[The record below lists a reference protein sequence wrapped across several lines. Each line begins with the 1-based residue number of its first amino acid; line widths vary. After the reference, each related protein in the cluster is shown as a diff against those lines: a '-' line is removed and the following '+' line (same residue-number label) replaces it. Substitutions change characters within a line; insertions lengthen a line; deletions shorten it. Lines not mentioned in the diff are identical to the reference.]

1 MRPPWRR
8 VPDDRDASLDEEIRT
23 HFAMAIA
30 DRIAR
35 GASPEEAAAAAR
47 REFGNIGHVKEVTR
61 EMWGGVWLEQ
71 LVQDL
76 KYAARSL
83 RRAPGFAAIA
93 VLTLTLGIGVNTAM
107 FTVMNGVLLRPLP
120 FPNPDRLFVAS
131 FAPPPGPFTNV
142 RGLYDSHFLQLV
154 ANDPVFERVTTFHS
168 SNLTLN
174 GNGEPASLNAAFVTP
189 EFFGVL
195 GVAPSVG
202 RVFGSSE
209 SGAGRDNVVIVSEAL
224 WRARLGAN
232 SHAIGASITLD
243 GKRRTIVGVMPASFD
258 FPAHTDLWIP
268 LEVTL
273 SPHETRLRVVV
284 GRLRAA
290 LTAEQAHAAWSTIAA
305 NLVSPPEMHVRSFVA
320 DLIPLKLAVVGDAR
334 RPLLIFGGAVAFVLL
349 IACANVAN
357 LLLMRVA
364 ARDREIAV
372 RAALGAGRMRLVR
385 QLLTEALAI
394 SALGSLLGVALAVA
408 GVRVLLALAPSE
420 MLPRATSVHVD
431 GTVLFFTA
439 GLSVVTALLCGLVP
453 AFHATEPRLRA
464 SLANNARTVTGGHG
478 GARALLVVAELALAI
493 VLLTGAGLMLRSF
506 HRMRSVNLGFRP
518 TALLAMSVDLPSN
531 AYRSAGEMRDYQERV
546 IGELSRIPG
555 VTSAA
560 AVNWV
565 PLGSNLIAG
574 DFHLEGGPR
583 KLSGNWADK
592 MVVSPD
598 YFRTMGID
606 VQRGRSFTERD
617 RMDAVPVVIISQ
629 SLAHRFWPR
638 DDAIG
643 KRITVVDKPGP
654 EDWLTI
660 IGVVGDVI
668 QTGVTSKPDAAIY
681 QPIAQTPQPFFL
693 SHATFIVHPA
703 DDSHAIAPAMRR
715 VLREADKTLP
725 LQAVESMTDLIDRTL
740 LAPRFQSRMLLIFS
754 VLALTLTVVG
764 IYGVLAYGV
773 AQRFHEIGIR
783 IALGAPP
790 SRVVGQVLR
799 RTVALTVPGLLIG
812 VVSSL
817 ALTRV
822 LATYLFQVT
831 PTDPATFVGVAALLT
846 IVAFCASYL
855 PARRASRV
863 DPLVALRA
871 E

>member
-1 MRPPWRR
+1 
-8 VPDDRDASLDEEIRT
+8 
-23 HFAMAIA
+23 
-30 DRIAR
+30 
-35 GASPEEAAAAAR
+35 
-47 REFGNIGHVKEVTR
+47 
-61 EMWGGVWLEQ
+61 
-71 LVQDL
+71 
-76 KYAARSL
+76 
-83 RRAPGFAAIA
+83 
-93 VLTLTLGIGVNTAM
+93 
-107 FTVMNGVLLRPLP
+107 
-120 FPNPDRLFVAS
+120 
-131 FAPPPGPFTNV
+131 
-142 RGLYDSHFLQLV
+142 
-154 ANDPVFERVTTFHS
+154 
-168 SNLTLN
+168 
-174 GNGEPASLNAAFVTP
+174 
-189 EFFGVL
+189 
-195 GVAPSVG
+195 
-202 RVFGSSE
+202 
-209 SGAGRDNVVIVSEAL
+209 
-224 WRARLGAN
+224 
-232 SHAIGASITLD
+232 
-243 GKRRTIVGVMPASFD
+243 
-258 FPAHTDLWIP
+258 
-268 LEVTL
+268 
-273 SPHETRLRVVV
+273 
-284 GRLRAA
+284 
-290 LTAEQAHAAWSTIAA
+290 
-305 NLVSPPEMHVRSFVA
+305 
-320 DLIPLKLAVVGDAR
+320 
-334 RPLLIFGGAVAFVLL
+334 
-349 IACANVAN
+349 
-357 LLLMRVA
+357 MRVA

-394 SALGSLLGVALAVA
+394 SAFGSLLGVALAVA

-431 GTVLFFTA
+431 GTVLVFTA

-464 SLANNARTVTGGHG
+464 SLANNARTVTGSHG
-478 GARALLVVAELALAI
+478 GARALLVVGELALAI

-506 HRMRSVNLGFRP
+506 HRMRSVDLGFRP
-518 TALLAMSVDLPSN
+518 AALLATTVDLPAN
-531 AYRSAGEMRDYQERV
+531 AYRSAGEMRDYQQRV
-546 IGELSRIPG
+546 IADLSRIPG

-565 PLGSNLIAG
+565 PLGGNLIAG

-583 KLSGNWADK
+583 ELSGNWADK

-617 RMDAVPVVIISQ
+617 RMDAVPVVMISQ

-654 EDWLTI
+654 GDWLTI
-660 IGVVGDVI
+660 VGVVGDVV
-668 QTGVTSKPDAAIY
+668 QAGVTSKPDAAIY

-693 SHATFIVHPA
+693 SHVTFIVHPA
-703 DDSHAIAPAMRR
+703 GDSRAIAPAMRR
-715 VLREADKTLP
+715 VLRAADKTLP
-725 LQAVESMTDLIDRTL
+725 LQSVESMTDLIDRTI

-754 VLALTLTVVG
+754 VLALTLAVVG

-783 IALGAPP
+783 IALGA
-790 SRVVGQVLR
+790 SSGRVVGQVLR

-822 LATYLFQVT
+822 LVTYLFQVT

-846 IVAFCASYL
+846 IVAFCASYV

-863 DPLVALRA
+863 DPLIALRA

>member
-1 MRPPWRR
+1 MRLPWQR
-8 VPDDRDASLDEEIRT
+8 VPDDRDASLDEEIRA

-35 GASPEEAAAAAR
+35 GESPEEATAAAR

-61 EMWGGVWLEQ
+61 EMWGGVWLER

-76 KYAARSL
+76 TYAVRSM
-83 RRAPGFAAIA
+83 RRAPGFAAVA
-93 VLTLTLGIGVNTAM
+93 VFTLALGIGVNTSM

-142 RGLYDSHFLQLV
+142 RGLYDSDFLQLV
-154 ANDPVFERVTTFHS
+154 ANDPLFERVTTFHS
-168 SNLTLN
+168 ANLTLSS
-174 GNGEPASLNAAFVTP
+174 GGEPASLHAAAVTP
-189 EFFGVL
+189 EFYGVF
-195 GVAPSVG
+195 GVAPFVG
-202 RVFGSSE
+202 RVFAATE
-209 SGAGRDNVVIVSEAL
+209 SGASGDNVVILSNAL
-224 WRARLGAN
+224 WRARFGADRRV
-232 SHAIGASITLD
+232 IGTSITLD
-243 GKRRTIVGVMPASFD
+243 GKRRTIIGVMPASFD
-258 FPAHTDLWIP
+258 FPAQTDVWIP
-268 LEVTL
+268 LEVTV
-273 SPHETRLRVVV
+273 SVHETRMRVVV
-284 GRLRAA
+284 GRVRSVFTSA
-290 LTAEQAHAAWSTIAA
+290 QAQAAWSTLAA
-305 NLVSPPEMHVRSFVA
+305 NFAKVPDMHRRSFVA
-320 DLIPLKLAVVGDAR
+320 ELIPLKLAVVGDAR

-394 SALGSLLGVALAVA
+394 SAFGSLLGVALAVA

-420 MLPRATSVHVD
+420 MLPRASSVHVD
-431 GTVLFFTA
+431 GTVLLFTA
-439 GLSVVTALLCGLVP
+439 GVSVVTALLCGLVP

-464 SLANNARTVTGGHG
+464 SLAKNTRTVTGGHG
-478 GARALLVVAELALAI
+478 RARALLVVGELALAI

-506 HRMRSVNLGFRP
+506 HRMRSVDLGFRP
-518 TALLAMSVDLPSN
+518 AALLATTVDLPAN
-531 AYRSAGEMRDYQERV
+531 VYRSAGEMRDYQQRV
-546 IGELSRIPG
+546 IADLSRIPG

-565 PLGSNLIAG
+565 PLGGNLIAG

-617 RMDAVPVVIISQ
+617 RMDAVPVVMISQ

-654 EDWLTI
+654 GDWLTI
-660 IGVVGDVI
+660 VGVVGDVV
-668 QTGVTSKPDAAIY
+668 QAGVTSKPDAAIY

-693 SHATFIVHPA
+693 SHVTFIVHPA
-703 DDSHAIAPAMRR
+703 GDSRAIAPAMRR
-715 VLREADKTLP
+715 VLRAADKTLP
-725 LQAVESMTDLIDRTL
+725 LQSVESMTDLIDRTI

-754 VLALTLTVVG
+754 VLALTLAVVG

-783 IALGAPP
+783 IALGA
-790 SRVVGQVLR
+790 SSGRVVGQVLR

-822 LATYLFQVT
+822 LVTYLFQVT

-846 IVAFCASYL
+846 IVAFCASYV

-863 DPLVALRA
+863 DPLIALRA